1 MPVLV
6 KKILTWGVV
15 IFLIFFMAF
24 RPEAAADMFRS
35 VGAVLMALTQGL
47 GDFFSRLFV

>member
-24 RPEAAADMFRS
+24 RPENAANITRS
-35 VGAVLMALTQGL
+35 IGAVLMALVQGL
-47 GDFFSRLFV
+47 GDFFSRLVA

>member
-15 IFLIFFMAF
+15 IFLMFFMAF
-24 RPEAAADMFRS
+24 RPEAAADMFLS
-35 VGAVLMALTQGL
+35 VGAALTAIAQGF
-47 GDFFSRLFV
+47 GDFFSRLFA